1 VQIVKT
7 VKEMQAIAIAA
18 KAEGRSISFV
28 PTMGFLHEG
37 HLSLMRKARNVADM
51 LVVSIFVNPSQF
63 APGEDLDR
71 YPRDMKK
78 DESLCAAEA
87 VDILFCPEAEDMYS
101 DSNTVEVDECD
112 LSKQLCGA
120 SRPGHFKGVLTVV
133 AKLFN
138 IVQPNIAVFGQK
150 DAQQA
155 RVIEQMVTDLNFPVQ
170 IVVFPIVRQ
179 DDGLAMSSR
188 NTYLSDDERGRALC
202 LYKALCLAEKLYDE
216 GECDSQVIKGQM
228 RELINSSKGDV
239 DYIEILDMKTFQHVS
254 TIQAKT
260 LVALAVK
267 YGSTRLIDNTIL
279 MRD

>member
-1 VQIVKT
+1 MQIVKT
-7 VKEMQAIAIAA
+7 VKEMHAIALAA
-18 KAEGRSISFV
+18 KSEGHSISFV

-37 HLSLMRKARNVADM
+37 HLSLMRKARDAADM

-63 APGEDLDR
+63 VPGEDLDR
-71 YPRDMKK
+71 YPRNMKR

-87 VDILFCPEAEDMYS
+87 VDILFCPETEDMYN
-101 DSNTVEVDECD
+101 DNNTVVVDEYE

-150 DAQQA
+150 DAQQV

-170 IVVFPIVRQ
+170 IIVIPIVRE

-202 LYKALCLAEKLYDE
+202 LYKSLCLAEKLYDG
-216 GECDSQVIKGQM
+216 GECDAQVIKGLM

-239 DYIEILDMKTFQHVS
+239 DYIEILDMKTFQSAS
-254 TIQAKT
+254 TIQAET

-267 YGSTRLIDNTIL
+267 YGATRLIDNTIL
-279 MRD
+279 D